1 MTGEELFTQMGKVE
15 EEFILESEQYQR
27 NSLWNK
33 YRKQL
38 LPLAAS
44 VCLCIVSAAKDFF
57 YR

>member
-1 MTGEELFTQMGKVE
+1 MTGEELFTQMGKME

-44 VCLCIVSAAKDFF
+44 VCLCILSAAKDGFL
-57 YR
+57 

>member
-15 EEFILESEQYQR
+15 EEFILEAEQYQR

-44 VCLCIVSAAKDFF
+44 VCLCVLSTAKDYFL
-57 YR
+57 

>member
-33 YRKQL
+33 CRKQM

-44 VCLCIVSAAKDFF
+44 VCLCILSAAKDCFL
-57 YR
+57 

>member
-1 MTGEELFTQMGKVE
+1 MTGEELFTQMGKME
-15 EEFILESEQYQR
+15 EEFILEAEHYQR

-44 VCLCIVSAAKDFF
+44 VCLCILSAAKDFF

>member
-1 MTGEELFTQMGKVE
+1 MTGEELFTQMGKLE
-15 EEFILESEQYQR
+15 EVFLLESEQYQR

-44 VCLCIVSAAKDFF
+44 VCLCILSAAKDFF

>member
-15 EEFILESEQYQR
+15 EVFLLESEQYQR
-27 NSLWNK
+27 NFLWNK

-44 VCLCIVSAAKDFF
+44 VCLCIVSAAKNCFL
-57 YR
+57 

>member
-1 MTGEELFTQMGKVE
+1 MTGEELFTQMGKLE
-15 EEFILESEQYQR
+15 EVFLLEAEQYQR

-44 VCLCIVSAAKDFF
+44 VCLCIVSAAKNCFL
-57 YR
+57 

>member
-27 NSLWNK
+27 NSLCNK

-44 VCLCIVSAAKDFF
+44 VCLCILSAAKDFF

>member
-1 MTGEELFTQMGKVE
+1 MIGEELFTQMGKVE
-15 EEFILESEQYQR
+15 EEFILEAEQYQR

-44 VCLCIVSAAKDFF
+44 VCLCIVSAAMNCFL
-57 YR
+57 

>member
-44 VCLCIVSAAKDFF
+44 VCLCVLSTAKDYFL
-57 YR
+57 

>member
-44 VCLCIVSAAKDFF
+44 VCLCIVSAAKNCFL
-57 YR
+57 

>member
-44 VCLCIVSAAKDFF
+44 VCLCILSAAKDFF

>member
-1 MTGEELFTQMGKVE
+1 MIGEELFTQMGKLE
-15 EEFILESEQYQR
+15 EVFLLEAEQYQR

-44 VCLCIVSAAKDFF
+44 VCLCIVSAAKNCFL
-57 YR
+57 

>member
-1 MTGEELFTQMGKVE
+1 MIGEELFTQMGKVE

-44 VCLCIVSAAKDFF
+44 VCLCIVSAAKNCFL
-57 YR
+57 

>member
-15 EEFILESEQYQR
+15 EKFILESEQYQR
-27 NSLWNK
+27 NSLWNQ

-44 VCLCIVSAAKDFF
+44 VCLCILSAAKDCFL
-57 YR
+57 

>member
-27 NSLWNK
+27 KSLWNK

-44 VCLCIVSAAKDFF
+44 VCLCILSAAKNCFL
-57 YR
+57 

>member
-44 VCLCIVSAAKDFF
+44 VCLCILSAAKDCFL
-57 YR
+57 

>member
-1 MTGEELFTQMGKVE
+1 MIGEELFTQMGKVE
-15 EEFILESEQYQR
+15 EEFILEAEQYQR

-44 VCLCIVSAAKDFF
+44 VCLCILSAAKNCFL
-57 YR
+57 